1 MSDTPFVHTVFHPS
15 DFSAASHTAFTH
27 ALALV
32 LYRQGSLTVMHCVA
46 RDEAID
52 VWIDSPQVRET
63 LERWGLLEPGSP
75 RSAVHEK
82 LALRVSKVN
91 IRGTDPLEAILS
103 GLDKRPADLIV
114 LASEGR
120 QGLPRWL
127 KRSVAEGVSRRSRTM
142 TLFVPG
148 GVQGFVSSDDGRIS
162 LQRILVPVDH
172 EPRPDDAV
180 TYAARAGV
188 MSFES
193 PVEITLLRGG
203 PQADWPEL
211 NEPDLQSCQWNRV
224 HRQGDV
230 VEQIVSTAQEL
241 SSDLIV
247 MATAGANGILDAL
260 RGSVTEQVLRQAPC
274 PVLAVPAR

>member
-15 DFSAASHTAFTH
+15 DFSEASHTAFAH

-63 LERWGLLEPGSP
+63 LERWGLLESGSP

-91 IRGTDPLEAILS
+91 IRGADPLDAILS

-114 LASEGR
+114 LATEGR

-127 KRSVAEGVSRRSRTM
+127 KRSVAEGVSRRSKTM

-148 GVQGFVSSDDGRIS
+148 GVRGFVSPDNGRIS

-172 EPRPDDAV
+172 DPRPDDAV

-188 MSFES
+188 MSYES
-193 PVEITLLRGG
+193 PVEITLLRVG
-203 PQADWPEL
+203 PQADWPTL
-211 NEPDLQSCQWNRV
+211 NEPRLQSCQWNRV
-224 HRQGDV
+224 HREGDV
-230 VEQIVSTAQEL
+230 VEQIVGAAEEL

-247 MATAGANGILDAL
+247 MATAGAHGILDAL
-260 RGSVTEQVLRQAPC
+260 RGSVTEQVLRQVPC
-274 PVLAVPAR
+274 PLLAVPAR